1 MKLKEYLSTL
11 NLIML
16 VSGYAFV
23 TSLFV
28 PIVSNVEVVTTLVT
42 VPYRALI
49 LLLSL
54 VVLFLHLNGH
64 RQITYFTKLY
74 IVFWIL
80 LLFRMFY
87 DLEIRDDFF
96 VSDSLR
102 NKLWLYSIG
111 VCFISMISVLLSIRS
126 INFKMCFWGIYLTTT
141 ISMILSLKANEA
153 LFMNDIGRLEG
164 NVALSSISFGHS
176 GVLGA
181 LLSLFCYKN
190 TRSFIVKVLCLG
202 IFVLG
207 IFIMLKAGS
216 RGPLVAFV
224 IVILSYGIS
233 RSKNFVTLIWTV
245 GLSVLLIYFLQDY
258 ILDWIEQVSPVM
270 RKRLELAINEYDSS
284 GRDIILVDAINE
296 FLDNPILGSQFAFN
310 LNGGIRYSH
319 NIIVDAFMGLG
330 LFGGILFVVIC
341 FSAVKRAIQIFNKKI
356 ENEWVA
362 IIFLQSFLGLMLSGA
377 LYYSETFNSIIIILF
392 SSQYMQGRKNVQNG
406 ITV

>member
-54 VVLFLHLNGH
+54 VVLFLHLTGH

-190 TRSFIVKVLCLG
+190 TRSFIV
-202 IFVLG
+202 
-207 IFIMLKAGS
+207 
-216 RGPLVAFV
+216 
-224 IVILSYGIS
+224 
-233 RSKNFVTLIWTV
+233 
-245 GLSVLLIYFLQDY
+245 
-258 ILDWIEQVSPVM
+258 
-270 RKRLELAINEYDSS
+270 
-284 GRDIILVDAINE
+284 
-296 FLDNPILGSQFAFN
+296 
-310 LNGGIRYSH
+310 
-319 NIIVDAFMGLG
+319 
-330 LFGGILFVVIC
+330 
-341 FSAVKRAIQIFNKKI
+341 
-356 ENEWVA
+356 
-362 IIFLQSFLGLMLSGA
+362 
-377 LYYSETFNSIIIILF
+377 
-392 SSQYMQGRKNVQNG
+392 
-406 ITV
+406 

>member
-1 MKLKEYLSTL
+1 
-11 NLIML
+11 ML

-54 VVLFLHLNGH
+54 VVLFLHLTGH

>member
-54 VVLFLHLNGH
+54 VVLFLHLTGH

-111 VCFISMISVLLSIRS
+111 VCIISMISVLLSIRS

-377 LYYSETFNSIIIILF
+377 LYYSETFKSIIIILF
-392 SSQYMQGRKNVQNG
+392 SSKYMQGRKNVQNG